1 MKLFFLFVTIL
12 SLNIFSGSTH
22 FMNEL
27 DEFTDERQ
35 IGLLLLSDKDDGKFL
50 KEWIGI
56 SCDIPILK
64 PMLIVKKGS
73 ISTKESDLLVTL
85 RFDKN
90 KPIEK
95 YFFYNS
101 LDDGGLGTQDF
112 EFIKQFLDELR
123 NSNNLIVK
131 IEGEYGIMRFT
142 DLNESSKHV
151 SEFLTAASELPQSG
165 CNLN

>member
-22 FMNEL
+22 FSNDL
-27 DEFTDERQ
+27 DEFTDTRQ
-35 IGLLLLSDKDDGKFL
+35 ISLLLISDEGKFR

-56 SCDIPILK
+56 SCDISK

-101 LDDGGLGTQDF
+101 LDGGGLGTQDF

-123 NSNNLIVK
+123 NSNNLILK

-151 SEFLTAASELPQSG
+151 SEFLTAASELPQSR